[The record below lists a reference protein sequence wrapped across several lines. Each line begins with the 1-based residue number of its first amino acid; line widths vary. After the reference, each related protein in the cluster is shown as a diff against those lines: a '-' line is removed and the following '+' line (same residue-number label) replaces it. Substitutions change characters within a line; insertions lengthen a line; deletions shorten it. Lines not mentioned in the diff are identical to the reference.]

1 MASEYLKWKYRDVKP
16 GEPQPSLTGWP
27 KIKNWLYYN
36 WKWIAVIA
44 AVLAAVVNLITWSLD
59 KMTPDYTLAYVGR
72 NRLTEETEKALLS
85 ALQALGEDVNGDGE
99 VMMELQSYVT
109 VDNALGADTAEYNT
123 AVSVRLLADLTA
135 GESVFF
141 VTDDPEGLQTTYQI
155 LASPDGTQPA
165 EDDLGWEGKAHALA
179 DLPALHLGD
188 VAGFYIGRRWF
199 NEDMRQDSKDDVLW
213 AAIVAGAASPGLV
226 E

>member
-1 MASEYLKWKYRDVKP
+1 MASEYLKWKYRDVAP
-16 GEPQPSLTGWP
+16 DEPQPALAGWP

-44 AVLAAVVNLITWSLD
+44 AVIAAVVSLIMWSLGRT
-59 KMTPDYTLAYVGR
+59 KPDYTLAYVGEYG
-72 NRLTEETEKALLS
+72 LTEEAEKAILS

-99 VMMELQSYVT
+99 VIIELQSYVT

-155 LASPDGTQPA
+155 LAMPDGTQPA
-165 EDDLGWEGKAHALA
+165 EDDLSWEGKAHAFS
-179 DLPALHLGD
+179 DLPALNLGNET
-188 VAGFYIGRRWF
+188 GLYIGRRWF
-199 NEDMRQDSKDDVLW
+199 KDEDSKDDALW
-213 AAIVAGAASPGLV
+213 EAIVAGAASPGLV